1 MTALLVEINSHKLV
15 FNGQFVSKIDN
26 ILILD
31 PQYPR

>member
-1 MTALLVEINSHKLV
+1 MEINSHKLV

-26 ILILD
+26 IILD